1 MFVGKKYKVLVDE
14 VVHLTFVVFDEL
26 DDRRKGSLGRDVTTT
41 IVHLADAIVLDYD
54 VILAVIE
61 VAY

>member
-1 MFVGKKYKVLVDE
+1 MDGDCG
-14 VVHLTFVVFDEL
+14 LTFVVFDEL
-26 DDRRKGSLGRDVTTT
+26 NDRRKGSLGRDVTAT
-41 IVHLADAIVLDYD
+41 IVHLPNTIVLDYD

>member
-1 MFVGKKYKVLVDE
+1 MDGDGS
-14 VVHLTFVVFDEL
+14 LTFVVFDEL
-26 DDRRKGSLGRDVTTT
+26 DDGRKGSLRRDVTTT